1 MIESALRIHY
11 RDFKDALLPQ
21 LLNRVFHV
29 TTDDAVARII
39 SEGAIRTN
47 AEGQFKFTFGQ
58 SEHSYFR
65 KRNCVSVF
73 DLRSVTSDQIDE
85 SLNKYYFLNP
95 PFAENRPVYMFL
107 NACCFD
113 RLVPWSR
120 SQEESARSDIVIPYV
135 EAAIP
140 AISILDRSMN
150 SCVLILTSRFLPL
163 RLHYVVSRKTM
174 HTNRAV
180 DIDNFRSLLVRAFH
194 RRRWALSR
202 ASYPAEQEET

>member
-11 RDFKDALLPQ
+11 RDLKDALLPQ

-65 KRNCVSVF
+65 KQNCVSVF
-73 DLRSVTSDQIDE
+73 DLRSVTSEQIDE

-120 SQEESARSDIVIPYV
+120 SKEESARSDIVIPYV
-135 EAAIP
+135 EAGYP
-140 AISILDRSMN
+140 GDLDFGSIDEL
-150 SCVLILTSRFLPL
+150 L
-163 RLHYVVSRKTM
+163 RL
-174 HTNRAV
+174 
-180 DIDNFRSLLVRAFH
+180 DIDQPLSPLEIAL
-194 RRRWALSR
+194 RRISKDNAH
-202 ASYPAEQEET
+202 